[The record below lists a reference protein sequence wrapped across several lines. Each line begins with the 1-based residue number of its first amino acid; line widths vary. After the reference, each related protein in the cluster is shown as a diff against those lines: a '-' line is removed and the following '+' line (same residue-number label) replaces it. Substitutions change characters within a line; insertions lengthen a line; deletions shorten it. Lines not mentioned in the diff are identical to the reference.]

1 VAGAENHGWRG
12 KAREGGARE
21 RLLDAIVKTAGEHG
35 YADFTVE
42 RAVKRAGVSSD
53 TFYRFFE
60 SREQGLLAAHEAY
73 LNRLNL
79 EVVAACEAGGEW
91 PAKVRRG
98 LGAMIASLVE
108 ASAPARVF
116 AIEAAAAS
124 FAAAERQ
131 FAAMEEFAAMLR
143 LGRRLYP
150 EAASLPE
157 VTERALIGGVASIVF
172 RHLLAESAD
181 DLRALQP
188 ELVELVLI
196 PYVGEHEARRF
207 ARA

>member
-1 VAGAENHGWRG
+1 M
-12 KAREGGARE
+12 GGPRE
-21 RLLDAIVKTAGEHG
+21 RLLEAIVKTAGEHG
-35 YADFTVE
+35 YSDFTVE

-53 TFYRFFE
+53 TFYRYFE
-60 SREQGLLAAHEAY
+60 SREKGLLAAHEAY
-73 LNRLNL
+73 LNRLSL
-79 EVVAACEAGGEW
+79 EVAAACEAGDEW

-116 AIEAAAAS
+116 AVEAAAAS

-131 FAAMEEFAAMLR
+131 FATMEEFAAMLR
-143 LGRRLYP
+143 VGRRIYP
-150 EAASLPE
+150 AAASLPDI
-157 VTERALIGGVASIVF
+157 TERALIGGVSSIVI
-172 RHLLAESAD
+172 RHLLAENAEN
-181 DLRALQP
+181 LPALQP

-196 PYVGEHEARRF
+196 PYLGESEARRA